1 MRPPRFTVC
10 TCTAFTACVVLAGTA
25 HPAGRLD
32 GQPGPV
38 AATAGVTARAAP
50 PPPAEYRP
58 VTEDRRTV
66 TEERRP
72 VTEERRPV
80 TEERRP
86 VGGMNSGRSA
96 GLVVAGGVALVV
108 IGRIVHVLRKRGGGD
123 AE

>member
-1 MRPPRFTVC
+1 MRPPRFTAC

-38 AATAGVTARAAP
+38 AATAGVTARAATP
-50 PPPAEYRP
+50 PPVEYRSSGSVP
-58 VTEDRRTV
+58 L
-66 TEERRP
+66 
-72 VTEERRPV
+72 RPV

>member
-25 HPAGRLD
+25 HPAVRLD

-38 AATAGVTARAAP
+38 AATAGVTARATT
-50 PPPAEYRP
+50 PPPAEYRA
-58 VTEDRRTV
+58 
-66 TEERRP
+66 
-72 VTEERRPV
+72 V

>member
-38 AATAGVTARAAP
+38 AATAGVTARTAT

-58 VTEDRRTV
+58 VTV
-66 TEERRP
+66 
-72 VTEERRPV
+72 
-80 TEERRP
+80 ERRP

-108 IGRIVHVLRKRGGGD
+108 IGRIVHMLRKRGGGD

>member
-38 AATAGVTARAAP
+38 AATAGVTAGP
-50 PPPAEYRP
+50 TTPPPAEYRP
-58 VTEDRRTV
+58 VIGE
-66 TEERRP
+66 
-72 VTEERRPV
+72 
-80 TEERRP
+80 RP

-96 GLVVAGGVALVV
+96 GLVVAVGAALVV